1 MDNDGSDDIVDRPA
15 GYRRHNT
22 QPYGNT
28 MWHAMAA
35 CRAAVGTYILS
46 HRPDSQINFAKRA
59 GVSVLQLRAIEYG
72 QGVDYPELKAVTEV
86 ISGDIGAETAKE
98 LRQLYR
104 ALSRCISRFE
114 NSDIDEAEDDA

>member
-1 MDNDGSDDIVDRPA
+1 MDHDGSDDGVNRPA

-28 MWHAMAA
+28 MWHSMAA

-46 HRPDSQINFAKRA
+46 HRPDSQINFAGRA

-72 QGVDYPELKAVTEV
+72 QGVDYPQLRAVTEL
-86 ISGDIGAETAKE
+86 ISSEIGAEAAKE

-114 NSDIDEAEDDA
+114 NSDVDDAEDDQ

>member
-1 MDNDGSDDIVDRPA
+1 MSNDSTDIDRSS

-28 MWHAMAA
+28 MWHAMSA
-35 CRAAVGTYILS
+35 CRAAVGTYVLA
-46 HRPDSQINFAKRA
+46 HRKESQTNFARRA
-59 GVSVLQLRAIEYG
+59 DISVLQLRAIEYG
-72 QGVDYPELKAVTEV
+72 QEVEYSQLKAVTET
-86 ISGDIGAETAKE
+86 ISSDIGPDAAKE

-114 NSDIDEAEDDA
+114 NADVDEPDNDS